1 MIIER
6 LLIFLVVLIL
16 LVVVHE
22 IGHFLAAKISG
33 VWVEEF
39 GFGLPPKVWG
49 KKIGDTLYT
58 INALPLGGF
67 VRLHGEDG
75 GEGLRYPKRAYA
87 NKPKLLRAF
96 IVGSGVIFNFL
107 MAVLL
112 FSTVYF
118 FSGIPRQGGEVKIL
132 ETFVDSPAQM
142 VGIMPGDVVREV
154 DGQVV
159 GSTSQFKELVEAGVG
174 RRTEIL
180 VEREEEGESKQIN
193 ITVVPRESPPGGE
206 GPLGVVI
213 SSLVIY
219 YPPLW
224 QRPFIAFKYGVQET
238 YFWLK
243 TTVVGVTGIIRDA
256 FQGKA
261 PEQVTGPVGIFAL
274 TSEASRLGILT
285 LLNFVGILSVNL
297 GIINIIPFPALDGGR
312 LLFIAVEAF
321 FGKKVLPK
329 LESVIHTVGMII
341 LLTLILAITYQ
352 DITRLIS
359 AGSIAAFLEQFVGQ

>member
-6 LLIFLVVLIL
+6 LLIFLIVLIL

-22 IGHFLAAKISG
+22 IGHFIAAKISG

-67 VRLHGEDG
+67 VRLHGEDSG
-75 GEGLRYPKRAYA
+75 KALRYPKRAYA
-87 NKPKLLRAF
+87 NKPTLLRAF
-96 IVGSGVIFNFL
+96 MVGSGVVFNFL
-107 MAVLL
+107 MAIFL

-118 FSGIPRQGGEVKIL
+118 FSGIPRQGSEVKIL
-132 ETFVDSPAQM
+132 ETFVDSPAQAA
-142 VGIMPGDVVREV
+142 GIMPGDIVKEV
-154 DGQVV
+154 EGEKV
-159 GSTSQFKELVEAGVG
+159 GSTSQFKELVEANVG
-174 RRTEIL
+174 KRTKIL
-180 VEREEEGESKQIN
+180 LEREEGGESKLVD
-193 ITVVPRESPPGGE
+193 ITVVPRESPPGEE

-213 SSLVIY
+213 SSFEIY

-224 QRPFIAFKYGVQET
+224 QRPFVAVKYGFQET

-243 TTVVGVTGIIRDA
+243 TTVVGVAGIIKDA
-256 FQGKA
+256 FQGKS
-261 PEQVTGPVGIFAL
+261 PQQVTGPIGIFAL
-274 TSEASRLGILT
+274 TSEASKLGILT

-312 LLFIAVEAF
+312 LLFIGVEAF

-329 LESVIHTVGMII
+329 LESVIHTIGMII

-352 DITRLIS
+352 DITKLIS
-359 AGSIAAFLEQFVGQ
+359 AGSISAFLEQFVGQ